1 MPGGLLNL
9 IAAMSGHNKIQG
21 GPQATSI
28 DPETGQQVF
37 TYNPYKAK
45 GGFLSLYG
53 TGRRN
58 ADRLNAEIGGQAFLG
73 QEEGKRRMGEIKEK
87 GTQERLTKDQ
97 EYQLQSLLGKE
108 RADQIIA
115 EINARSAASDKEI
128 KTKQRAEV
136 LGKGGIPYDEQTAEV
151 FSRLLSDPRMQNL
164 AEEES
169 IRNKVLTSPQV
180 RESAITSQVQENLA
194 PLFKNQASTVMNVP
208 PNYVSRFQNITPE
221 KPLGEPSYVQ
231 GKEEVQTVEQKGG
244 ITKTNK
250 ETGEPFTIAGDTKVT
265 RGYKPFISPETK
277 NRAAMMPPM
286 PGSMP
291 PTNNVLTAPPVN
303 NRGTSNLT
311 TPEEMQQLLELM
323 MRIKQQQPR

>member
-37 TYNPYKAK
+37 TYDPYKAK
-45 GGFLSLYG
+45 SGFLSLYG

-58 ADRLNAEIGGQAFLG
+58 ADKLNAEIGGQAFLG

-87 GTQERLTKDQ
+87 GTQDRLTKDQ

-108 RADQIIA
+108 RADQIIS

-194 PLFKNQASTVMNVP
+194 PMFQNEARSAMNVA
-208 PNYVSRFQNITPE
+208 PNNVTRFRNITDANPQ
-221 KPLGEPSYVQ
+221 GQPSYLR
-231 GKEEVQTVEQKGG
+231 GPEEYQTVQQVGG
-244 ITKTNK
+244 ITKMNK
-250 ETGEPFTIAGDTKVT
+250 ETGEPYTVGGDTKVT
-265 RGYKPFISPETK
+265 KGYKPYISPETR

-323 MRIKQQQPR
+323 MRIKQQQR